1 MFSCLCS
8 YLNSCTISTTIETV
22 FCSSIREGADYIAA
36 STRQGEATES
46 KQCFMGVRSVFS
58 RLRSTLESAL
68 VSLKKLE
75 EDAKQQEAIHDQSIE
90 ENFLV
95 NKASLQ
101 Q

>member
-1 MFSCLCS
+1 M
-8 YLNSCTISTTIETV
+8 
-22 FCSSIREGADYIAA
+22 FCSSIQEGTDYIDA
-36 STRQGEATES
+36 STRQAEATES

-58 RLRSTLESAL
+58 ILRSTLESAL

>member
-1 MFSCLCS
+1 
-8 YLNSCTISTTIETV
+8 
-22 FCSSIREGADYIAA
+22 
-36 STRQGEATES
+36 
-46 KQCFMGVRSVFS
+46 
-58 RLRSTLESAL
+58 LESAL